1 MDNIERE
8 IQKDESPN
16 LSLINQKNTQKN
28 SVINTSINNINYALT
43 NNNNNSNIL
52 IQDDYNE
59 FHSKIEEYSP
69 KKLDINSKNNIEKIQ
84 QLLESKRILS
94 TLRTIK
100 SNNSIN
106 YEDIKLLPTLF
117 VDMQEALKKSNANVL
132 ELKETIKDKLNSE
145 KNLKDKI
152 KEIEAENKKIMEKL
166 YQQKTKENEMKQKF
180 DELKYENLNLN
191 QNLEYNSSLQK
202 KFENLVLENKNLKQ
216 LNSELNKK
224 IETYEEEINFLN
236 K

>member
-1 MDNIERE
+1 MENIKE

-28 SVINTSINNINYALT
+28 SITNTSMNHINYAT
-43 NNNNNSNIL
+43 NNNNSNIL

-69 KKLDINSKNNIEKIQ
+69 KKSKINSKSNIDRIQ
-84 QLLESKRILS
+84 QLIESKRIMS

-100 SNNSIN
+100 SNNSVN

-132 ELKETIKDKLNSE
+132 ELKETIKDKLD
-145 KNLKDKI
+145 L
-152 KEIEAENKKIMEKL
+152 
-166 YQQKTKENEMKQKF
+166 
-180 DELKYENLNLN
+180 
-191 QNLEYNSSLQK
+191 
-202 KFENLVLENKNLKQ
+202 
-216 LNSELNKK
+216 
-224 IETYEEEINFLN
+224 
-236 K
+236 

>member
-28 SVINTSINNINYALT
+28 SVINTIINNINYALT

-117 VDMQEALKKSNANVL
+117 VDMQEALKK
-132 ELKETIKDKLNSE
+132 
-145 KNLKDKI
+145 
-152 KEIEAENKKIMEKL
+152 
-166 YQQKTKENEMKQKF
+166 
-180 DELKYENLNLN
+180 
-191 QNLEYNSSLQK
+191 
-202 KFENLVLENKNLKQ
+202 
-216 LNSELNKK
+216 
-224 IETYEEEINFLN
+224 
-236 K
+236 

>member
-117 VDMQEALKKSNANVL
+117 VDMQ
-132 ELKETIKDKLNSE
+132 DR
-145 KNLKDKI
+145 
-152 KEIEAENKKIMEKL
+152 
-166 YQQKTKENEMKQKF
+166 
-180 DELKYENLNLN
+180 
-191 QNLEYNSSLQK
+191 K
-202 KFENLVLENKNLKQ
+202 KFKR
-216 LNSELNKK
+216 
-224 IETYEEEINFLN
+224 
-236 K
+236 